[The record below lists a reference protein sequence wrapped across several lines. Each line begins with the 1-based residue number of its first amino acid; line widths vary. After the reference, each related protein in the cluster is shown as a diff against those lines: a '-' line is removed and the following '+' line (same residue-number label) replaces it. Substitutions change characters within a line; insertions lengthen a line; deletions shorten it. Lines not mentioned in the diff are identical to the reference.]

1 MQSCN
6 SCCVHVI
13 QLLGFARCNNLVVR
27 RIHLKDSA
35 DKHMTLFQCSQS
47 LVDNVSI
54 TAPADSPNTDG
65 ITVSSSNNTYISNCS
80 IQTGKEAFI
89 LYK

>member
-1 MQSCN
+1 
-6 SCCVHVI
+6 
-13 QLLGFARCNNLVVR
+13 
-27 RIHLKDSA
+27 
-35 DKHMTLFQCSQS
+35 MTLFQCSQS

-80 IQTGKEAFI
+80 IQTGDDCVSVLSNTKNVTVTHSRCGPGHGI
-89 LYK
+89 R